1 MNRNFAS
8 NISSLISE
16 KGIVSLKREATLIE
30 LPIDPL
36 GRMQAFLK
44 SFKFLFF
51 NCLLNPV
58 SEYNCKIKKG
68 IVVENA

>member
-8 NISSLISE
+8 NTSSLISE
-16 KGIVSLKREATLIE
+16 KSIVSLKREATLIE

-36 GRMQAFLK
+36 GRIQAFLK

-51 NCLLNPV
+51 NFLLNLV
-58 SEYNCKIKKG
+58 SEYICKIKKG